1 MPKALVLFGFKI
13 NTFELFTRMF
23 IMIFLTFYMT
33 PGIKKWAKATALDF
47 QIYVAKL
54 VKCIVVVAFVFVLGS
69 ASISV
74 WALFFDVF

>member
-1 MPKALVLFGFKI
+1 MGKSNCFGVSNK
-13 NTFELFTRMF
+13 
-23 IMIFLTFYMT
+23 
-33 PGIKKWAKATALDF
+33 
-47 QIYVAKL
+47 IYVAKL

>member
-47 QIYVAKL
+47 Q
-54 VKCIVVVAFVFVLGS
+54 VKFMLLS
-69 ASISV
+69 
-74 WALFFDVF
+74 W

>member
-23 IMIFLTFYMT
+23 IMNFLTIYMT

-47 QIYVAKL
+47 Q
-54 VKCIVVVAFVFVLGS
+54 VKFMLLS
-69 ASISV
+69 
-74 WALFFDVF
+74 W